1 MKINYKLQ
9 QGSEEWHELKYTKI
23 GGTRAKSIM
32 VKKGIEESAI
42 FDEIMSERNTFYLPE
57 EDSFISSAMQR
68 GNDLEPLALENVE
81 AETGIKFNSAGW
93 ISRNANHGHSPD
105 GISECETIGLEVK
118 CPSAKVHNSYVRNGV
133 LPIEYACQVVNLF
146 AMSDKIKSVYFASF
160 NPDYLLMPLFLLE
173 IKRTDEINISKK
185 DCAKVSELATE
196 LNNKTDNLYKL
207 IEAEESRIK
216 SIINNKTKF

>member
-1 MKINYKLQ
+1 
-9 QGSEEWHELKYTKI
+9 
-23 GGTRAKSIM
+23 
-32 VKKGIEESAI
+32 
-42 FDEIMSERNTFYLPE
+42 
-57 EDSFISSAMQR
+57 
-68 GNDLEPLALENVE
+68 
-81 AETGIKFNSAGW
+81 
-93 ISRNANHGHSPD
+93 
-105 GISECETIGLEVK
+105 
-118 CPSAKVHNSYVRNGV
+118 
-133 LPIEYACQVVNLF
+133 
-146 AMSDKIKSVYFASF
+146 MSDKIKSVYFASF